1 MIDKPIDLL
10 KKRLKNRIFN
20 AFGCII
26 ALLPIESTIVYLYTL
41 PIAVGLTE
49 IFSKME
55 FIAFSL
61 ILAIAINSV
70 FISLVIFPLYD
81 YIEDCRIYKID
92 EEIRERRIKL
102 DGDKK

>member
-10 KKRLKNRIFN
+10 KQNFKNKIFN
-20 AFGCII
+20 TFGCII
-26 ALLPIESTIVYLYTL
+26 ALLPIELTIVYLYTL

-49 IFSKME
+49 IFSKIE

-70 FISLVIFPLYD
+70 FIYIVISPLYD
-81 YIEDCRIYKID
+81 YIEDSRIYKID
-92 EEIRERRIKL
+92 EEIKERRIKL
-102 DGDKK
+102 EGDNK